1 MRFANMRFLNVGK
14 KAWLVLL
21 SGVIAFSLAACGQ
34 SADTTNKEET
44 TSSDAS
50 SDAVKENGK
59 LQVIG
64 SFYPV
69 CDFTEKIG
77 GEHVEVTQ
85 LIPPATEPHDWEPSA
100 TDMLALEKADV
111 FVYNGAGME
120 PWLDSVLA
128 ANSNDAMVKVEASQ
142 GITLLNGHAHEHGEE
157 EHEEEEVG
165 HEDIT
170 AVDPHVWLNPMNA
183 KKEMENIA
191 EALIKADPENEADY
205 QAQLELWSARCD
217 ELDALY
223 QEKIDSYSKKD
234 IVVQHEAF
242 AYLCER
248 YGLTQV
254 GIQGLSPDVEP
265 DAASMMAVVDFV
277 KANDVKVIF
286 FEELVSP
293 RLAEKIASET
303 GATTAVLSPIEGLT
317 KEEIDA
323 GADYFSIM
331 ERNLEALQSALS

>member
-1 MRFANMRFLNVGK
+1 MRFANTRLSSVGK

-21 SGVIAFSLAACGQ
+21 SGVMAFSLAACGQ
-34 SADTTNKEET
+34 SADTTDKTET
-44 TSSDAS
+44 TSSGT
-50 SDAVKENGK
+50 SDNVAKEDGK
-59 LQVIG
+59 LQVVG

-85 LIPPATEPHDWEPSA
+85 LVPPATEPHDWEPSA

-128 ANSNDAMVKVEASQ
+128 ANSNDAMIKVEASQ
-142 GITLLNGHAHEHGEE
+142 GITLLNGHSHEQ
-157 EHEEEEVG
+157 EEVG
-165 HEDIT
+165 HEEADEDIT
-170 AVDPHVWLNPMNA
+170 TADPHVWLNPMNA

-191 EALIKADPENEADY
+191 AALIEADPENEADY

-242 AYLCER
+242 AYLCDR